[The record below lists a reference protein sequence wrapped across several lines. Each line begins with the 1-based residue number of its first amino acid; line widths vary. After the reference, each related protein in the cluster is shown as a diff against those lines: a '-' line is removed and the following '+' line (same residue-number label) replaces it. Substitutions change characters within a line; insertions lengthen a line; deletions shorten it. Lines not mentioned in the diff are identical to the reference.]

1 MLTTKIL
8 GNDINVNSFISSQDY
23 SSDRDHYN
31 NKLLNLGTLSVI
43 NSINDS
49 EVYEYKPDAI
59 SELNF
64 NIFFLKY
71 MQENMINE
79 ITPYIESDFT
89 NQVTKT
95 KIAFGL
101 IDTNNNT
108 LQHAFNS
115 VYEIRQPGTNL
126 REPTL
131 TGEINQTKLSA
142 LNAKPYVVSDIIGAS
157 TIKNPQQTGLPIFY
171 NSYTLPFWDKKDT
184 WIKDPLLYKN
194 KPYFNNSFM
203 LVEFYDSPSAL
214 NQSRVISIPVFV
226 NSRYNIKERTNNN
239 VTHERPCFKLKDGF
253 DGFSFFFL
261 NNYIKSDFY
270 AKFSFWDSAN
280 GKKISLLPSSNDEKD
295 KKWFQNVNT
304 FKQENNY
311 LKYVLDYVTK
321 TYKIYEYNS
330 VTNDYDLQRTN
341 FDLYELAFDSYY
353 EDLPVSNNI
362 PYDAGTVKPIPRPNS
377 PLKFQIRNLY
387 NDVYLGNSVSEKKI
401 IPYDKTKTYLYD
413 SQRAKDNSYH
423 TGIFLDKI
431 SDYRNTLP
439 NNRINT
445 LPKSNFTYPQI
456 SNFKDPIV
464 INGFVR
470 NIRTFIGSSV
480 DTEVWRIR
488 KLSLDDV
495 FVTIDDN
502 LVFDKT
508 YYLETQASWD
518 VQNKSKVSESMTLL
532 INDQNDIKV
541 NGSLNDFII
550 KIMSSVDFIPHLID
564 KMNQLIN
571 NAAAKANADNYDEFN
586 RLSNVTRLI
595 NPILQL
601 TDVRFT
607 HYQNFLT
614 WDYRAKSYIN
624 QLVPNIDTIKSRYSA
639 LVNNNDPRCLS
650 LRKNI
655 LDQFKNITNYDI
667 LSDFIKLIYDKF
679 NVSEYNELVNEYTK
693 YVASYDNSTI
703 DLNELKRISDGGYN
717 YIISTIDDKPQLRN
731 YLFNVVVTQ
740 SGDQYI
746 TKNENL
752 LFNMSFIIGENTK
765 SLVYGAEKITVS
777 GKLRVSVIDNKANIK
792 NIVIPIRTTL
802 LAGQKQIIP
811 ATTIIP
817 QIDTNLT
824 NANTIN

>member
-1 MLTTKIL
+1 MLTTRISD
-8 GNDINVNSFISSQDY
+8 NDINVNSFINSQDY

-43 NSINDS
+43 NSINDT

-71 MQENMINE
+71 MQENVINE
-79 ITPYIESDFT
+79 ITPYIESDFA

-101 IDTNNNT
+101 IDINNNT

-115 VYEIRQPGTNL
+115 VFEVRQPGTNL
-126 REPTL
+126 REPAL
-131 TGEINQTKLSA
+131 IGEVNQTKLSA
-142 LNAKPYVVSDIIGAS
+142 LNAKPYVVRDVIGAS
-157 TIKNPQQTGLPIFY
+157 VLKKPQQTGLPIFY

-214 NQSRVISIPVFV
+214 NQSRVISIPVFI

-239 VTHERPCFKLKDGF
+239 VIHERPCFKLKDGF

-270 AKFSFWDSAN
+270 AKFSFWDAAN
-280 GKKISLLPSSNDEKD
+280 GKKISLLPSSNSENG

-311 LKYVLDYVTK
+311 LKYVLDYATK

-341 FDLYELAFDSYY
+341 FDLYELAFDPYY
-353 EDLPVSNNI
+353 EDLPVPNNI
-362 PYDAGTVKPIPRPNS
+362 PYDAGTIKPIARPNN
-377 PLKFQIRNLY
+377 PLKFGIRNLY
-387 NDVYLGNSVSEKKI
+387 NDVYLGNSVSEKQVLL
-401 IPYDKTKTYLYD
+401 YDKTKTYLYD
-413 SQRAKDNSYH
+413 SQKAKNDSYH

-431 SDYRNTLP
+431 SDYIGTLP
-439 NNRINT
+439 NNRINI

-470 NIRTFIGSSV
+470 KVRTFIGSSV

-495 FVTIDDN
+495 FVSIDDN

-518 VQNKSKVSESMTLL
+518 VQNKSKISESMTLL

-541 NGSLNDFII
+541 NGLLNDFII
-550 KIMSSVDFIPHLID
+550 KIMTSVDFIPHLID
-564 KMNQLIN
+564 KINQLIN
-571 NAAAKANADNYDEFN
+571 NAAAKANERNYTEFN
-586 RLSNVTRLI
+586 NLSNITRLI
-595 NPILQL
+595 NPILRLTDTRFSHYQTFLIWDYKAKRYTNQL
-601 TDVRFT
+601 T
-607 HYQNFLT
+607 
-614 WDYRAKSYIN
+614 
-624 QLVPNIDTIKSRYSA
+624 PNIDTIKSRYNT

-655 LDQFKNITNYDI
+655 LDQFKNIFNYD
-667 LSDFIKLIYDKF
+667 LMGEFIKLIYDKF
-679 NVSEYNELVNEYTK
+679 NVSEYNELVNEYIN
-693 YVASYDNSTI
+693 YVAFYNNSTI
-703 DLNELKRISDGGYN
+703 DPIELKRISDGGYN
-717 YIISTIDDKPQLRN
+717 YIISTIDDKPELRN

-752 LFNMSFIIGENTK
+752 VFNMSIIIGENTK

-777 GKLRVSVIDNKANIK
+777 GKLRVSIVDNKANIK
-792 NIVIPIRTTL
+792 NIIIPIRTTL
-802 LAGQKQIIP
+802 LVGQRPVIP
-811 ATTIIP
+811 TTTITP
-817 QIDTNLT
+817 QIATNPN
-824 NANTIN
+824 NANTFN